1 MVNKST
7 ILICYNLTIYI
18 AIIPYFFV
26 IERILKMEFARL
38 DYLQV
43 GATDSQILTLIPSS
57 GRQNLVIGDQTGVLS
72 CM

>member
-43 GATDSQILTLIPSS
+43 GATDS
-57 GRQNLVIGDQTGVLS
+57 
-72 CM
+72 